1 MARPPSVKG
10 RASQRPGPVE
20 AVIAAH
26 REALLRRLGGESD
39 ADTQVADDVA
49 AVRVR
54 ELGRG
59 DAVGRYLVLGK
70 VGAGGMGVVYG
81 GYDPELD
88 RKVALKLLHVGD
100 GSGPTAHQERARL
113 IREAQSMARLADPN
127 VVTVHDVGEHEGQV
141 FVAMEYVEGSTL
153 TEWVAKGRSRRE
165 VLDAFVQA
173 GRGLAAAHAKGL
185 VHRDF
190 KPDNVMVEA
199 GPSPRVRV
207 MDFGLA
213 LPLEV
218 GSTAASDPSLPA
230 STSATG
236 LTRAGAIVGTPA
248 YMAPEQWHGEVADAR
263 SDQFAFCVSL
273 WEALHGQR
281 PFAGEDLFE
290 LATAVTEGRLAD
302 VRGTAV
308 PARLTRVLR
317 RGLASDPDARFEDM
331 DALLAEL
338 DPSPRRRPWG
348 MLLVGTAIVGATG
361 GAIAYGE
368 WEANAE
374 CRAGR
379 ERFDGLQLEERLSQ
393 AQASFAATNLPY
405 AETVLHRH
413 RVPGSGSGRR
423 VAARA

>member
-1 MARPPSVKG
+1 
-10 RASQRPGPVE
+10 
-20 AVIAAH
+20 
-26 REALLRRLGGESD
+26 
-39 ADTQVADDVA
+39 
-49 AVRVR
+49 
-54 ELGRG
+54 
-59 DAVGRYLVLGK
+59 
-70 VGAGGMGVVYG
+70 MGVVYG
-81 GYDPELD
+81 GYDPQLD
-88 RKVALKLLHVGD
+88 RKVALKLLHGGKG
-100 GSGPTAHQERARL
+100 GSRPAARWERARL
-113 IREAQSMARLADPN
+113 IREAQSMARLSDPN

-153 TEWVAKGRSRRE
+153 TEWIATGRSHRE
-165 VLDAFVQA
+165 LLDAFVQA

-199 GPSPRVRV
+199 GASPRVRV

-218 GSTAASDPSLPA
+218 ADAAPSDPSAEA
-230 STSATG
+230 SSSTTG

-263 SDQFAFCVSL
+263 SDQFAFCVAL

-281 PFAGEDLFE
+281 PFVGDDVVDL
-290 LATAVTEGRLAD
+290 AVAVTEGRIEDPRTA
-302 VRGTAV
+302 AV

-317 RGLASDPDARFEDM
+317 RGLACDPEARFKDM
-331 DALLAEL
+331 DALLADI

-348 MLLVGTAIVGATG
+348 IFLIGTALVGATA

-368 WEANAE
+368 WEADAE

-379 ERFDGLQLEERLSQ
+379 ERFADLRLEDRLSL
-393 AQASFAATNLPY
+393 ARTAFTTTELPY
-405 AETVLHRH
+405 AETVFADIESRVQGTADAWLRQHELVCPETPHRG
-413 RVPGSGSGRR
+413 RGGDGMPRATPGRARRRARRARRGRCCDR
-423 VAARA
+423 GACTRGQPVAPVAGWLRGRGPPPRRQPDPR